1 MFLDVLRLILKVN
14 LREMYKNVPKNYNNF
29 SLDFETV

>member
-14 LREMYKNVPKNYNNF
+14 LREMEKNVPTNYTIVIF
-29 SLDFETV
+29 P